1 MFISFVEMKQL
12 IILILIFHYSLTATS
27 ATVYFHFCHGETQ
40 SISLN
45 KDEASHAECTLCK
58 KNDACHKTPV
68 SEEHKSTEDNKCK
81 NVSVD
86 LKNVDDNHFSSDSAK
101 VYPVIS
107 PAILVLNWIIINQN
121 YFENIANSKCVFASN
136 KPISATAISP
146 YLINCNFRI

>member
-1 MFISFVEMKQL
+1 MKQL
-12 IILILIFHYSLTATS
+12 IIFILIFHYSLTATS

-45 KDEASHAECTLCK
+45 KKEASHTECTFCT
-58 KNDACHKTPV
+58 KNDSCHKIST
-68 SEEHKSTEDNKCK
+68 EEKHTSTEDNKCK

-107 PAILVLNWIIINQN
+107 PAILVLNWIILNQT
-121 YFENIANSKCVFASN
+121 YFESIANSTCISPSN
-136 KPISATAISP
+136 KPISDSDISP
-146 YLINCNFRI
+146 YLFNCNFRI